1 MKYLKVNLSL
11 LLLLISGLSLVSCNE
26 DPKKGAIVTTVEETV
41 AVKQQDNPASQIIS
55 KYLVLKDALVG
66 DNVNA
71 SAQAGE
77 KLLATLEEFKVD
89 QFKGEKQSKLT
100 QILSSSKAS
109 ASQIVK
115 SDIATQRE
123 QFLILSQNM
132 IDLVGITGATQKLY
146 QQHCPMYNN
155 NKGGSWLSAQKEVK
169 NPYFGSSMLNCGVV
183 QREI

>member
-11 LLLLISGLSLVSCNE
+11 SLLFISGLSLVSCNE
-26 DPKKGAIVTTVEETV
+26 GPKKDAIVTTVEETV

-66 DNVNA
+66 DNANA

-132 IDLVGITGATQKLY
+132 IDLVGITGAAQKLY